1 MSDGWKGDKSNRC
14 LEDNGAP
21 EGNGNGVKHNLF
33 SDRDKMYKRLDTD
46 DQRLVT
52 QIASDLLERLE
63 GDIGAYERE
72 SVRNIAI
79 DTIKRSHFNDYEGSM
94 DPEKQNVHEAYSRIR
109 RDNIKEMKEMGL
121 NVQAPEAKEAQA
133 KQNWFGAI
141 EDAEDE

>member
-1 MSDGWKGDKSNRC
+1 MSDN
-14 LEDNGAP
+14 NVGAP
-21 EGNGNGVKHNLF
+21 EGNGNNVKHNLF
-33 SDRDKMYKRLDTD
+33 SDRDKMYKRLDTH

-79 DTIKRSHFNDYEGSM
+79 DTVKRTQFNNYDGSF
-94 DPEKQNVHEAYSRIR
+94 DPENNTVHEAYSRIR
-109 RDNIKEMKEMGL
+109 RDNIKEMKELGL
-121 NVQAPEAKEAQA
+121 NLQSPDAKEATA

-141 EDAEDE
+141 EEAEDSE